1 MHSEAKASTE
11 HISIQTADGGT
22 MTKPEIHIKEAVEIY
37 GDAQTAERYRYVA
50 RG

>member
-1 MHSEAKASTE
+1 MHPRATISTE
-11 HISIQTADGGT
+11 LVDIEVADGGT
-22 MTKPEIHIKEAVEIY
+22 ATKPEIHIKEAVEVY